1 MIIHMDKPLPPQPPE
16 KEEGNKEYKRF
27 LKCRKNQENEFIEKR
42 ASQMLYRL
50 VEGEGKAI
58 YLMGVDDNGDIYSL
72 DNKVIEETIRYLKL
86 ITKKIDAS
94 IKVVRIYKNNV
105 FTVRIILCPNKLKNI
120 QRWFILNLIT

>member
-27 LKCRKNQENEFIEKR
+27 LKCKKTHENEFIEKR

-50 VEGEGKAI
+50 VEGEGKAV
-58 YLMGVDDNGDIYSL
+58 YLLGVDDNGKIYSL
-72 DNKVIEETIRYLKL
+72 DNKVIEETIKYLKL
-86 ITKKIDAS
+86 ITEKIDAS

-105 FTVRIILCPNKLKNI
+105 FTVRIILCPIKLKNI
-120 QRWFILNLIT
+120 REGLF